1 MNWIRT
7 RRLARDRREIKWSE
21 EMTDQLQESGLHQWG
36 CTITEREKKVNSSQ
50 ISKNSKHSVV
60 IVSITGGVYV
70 SKR

>member
-1 MNWIRT
+1 
-7 RRLARDRREIKWSE
+7 
-21 EMTDQLQESGLHQWG
+21 MTDQLQESGLHQWG